1 MGVGGGAPRVHWI
14 THTITDGCRQS
25 CNNACFFPH
34 SAPILQ
40 ESHCRVPF
48 CSCCTPPALGCS
60 GCGVWIRGLHGELR
74 VCRPRHADLRPPG
87 CPPPSHPIPCVSG
100 RFTVLSV
107 RCRFE
112 PHVFGTICYS
122 FFGFTHGGCSNE
134 AEPEIA
140 VGLALQ
146 NYDIP
151 CENLPKSQRLQP
163 CVRFL
168 YL

>member
-1 MGVGGGAPRVHWI
+1 M
-14 THTITDGCRQS
+14 
-25 CNNACFFPH
+25 FFP
-34 SAPILQ
+34 P
-40 ESHCRVPF
+40 
-48 CSCCTPPALGCS
+48 
-60 GCGVWIRGLHGELR
+60 
-74 VCRPRHADLRPPG
+74 LRPHPAG
-87 CPPPSHPIPCVSG
+87 ITLPCPLLQLLHTSCARMQRLWRVNPRSSRRVACVQTTPRRSETTWLGPPPSSHPIPCVSG